1 MPTEVKNWVIVSIV
15 ENGEELGKVLWGIC
29 VIDPT
34 GRFDTGN
41 YICTSRIKE
50 YLQSESLVTTNSGSV
65 YQLHSNGAVVC
76 LELKYLPLLRK
87 GFSPEEISLMNKT
100 TLTH

>member
-1 MPTEVKNWVIVSIV
+1 MHTGIKDWVIVSIV
-15 ENGEELGKVLWGIC
+15 ENGEELGKILWGIC

-50 YLQSESLVTTNSGSV
+50 HLQSESLITTNSGSV
-65 YQLHSNGAVVC
+65 YQLHSDGSEVSM
-76 LELKYLPLLRK
+76 ELKNLPLLRK
-87 GFSPEEISLMNKT
+87 GFSPDEIKLMNMT
-100 TLTH
+100 TLAH